1 MWYGIGFT
9 AMFILCSFP
18 NEAIYSIMKKAYTVL
33 MGCLVYLL
41 ISRILISVS
50 GNAIHLPFAGS
61 INGAVSWFSLPFAS
75 FQPSE
80 FIKIVLIVLVS
91 KTIALHQDEHP
102 EPTNKDDLN
111 LLIKI
116 AKIVVPPM
124 VLILLQPDTGV
135 MIIIAL
141 TTMILLMC
149 SGIRKQ
155 YIWVLFIL
163 IGIAV
168 AGFFYLYFF
177 QRELLEV
184 FVSNY
189 RLSRIDAWL
198 DPEGNISWHRLRM
211 FFHDRGLV
219 MEERAEASLE
229 DLMEALDADEKVL
242 CTLSDC
248 VLERPEADQLPGISA
263 NLIAGVEK
271 TDLSDPGRET
281 VTVSRMREDLDGTDL
296 ETYPLTRFLRAWDA
310 GERRIL
316 ILQKGDES

>member
-1 MWYGIGFT
+1 MIERFDEQDMFDGLADVERLEEGIYLERVGTAKNAEEYGEEDRMICKDAEPDG
-9 AMFILCSFP
+9 IWL
-18 NEAIYSIMKKAYTVL
+18 
-33 MGCLVYLL
+33 
-41 ISRILISVS
+41 
-50 GNAIHLPFAGS
+50 AGS
-61 INGAVSWFSLPFAS
+61 MREIRESGA
-75 FQPSE
+75 
-80 FIKIVLIVLVS
+80 
-91 KTIALHQDEHP
+91 
-102 EPTNKDDLN
+102 
-111 LLIKI
+111 
-116 AKIVVPPM
+116 M
-124 VLILLQPDTGV
+124 
-135 MIIIAL
+135 
-141 TTMILLMC
+141 
-149 SGIRKQ
+149 
-155 YIWVLFIL
+155 
-163 IGIAV
+163 
-168 AGFFYLYFF
+168 
-177 QRELLEV
+177 
-184 FVSNY
+184 
-189 RLSRIDAWL
+189 

-271 TDLSDPGRET
+271 PDLCDPGRET